1 MQEKWQLS
9 GGPLVYCIEEADN
22 GKYLSE
28 LSVDIQKGL
37 TEKESDELGTCVVLE
52 GKGIRRK
59 NGTEGEELYAL
70 CAIEEE
76 PVDIK
81 AVPYFLWNNRG
92 LGEMQVWINRK

>member
-1 MQEKWQLS
+1 M
-9 GGPLVYCIEEADN
+9 
-22 GKYLSE
+22 
-28 LSVDIQKGL
+28 
-37 TEKESDELGTCVVLE
+37 VLE